1 MKASNFVILIL
12 SVLLFISVG
21 TVVITILGTGLRIE
35 KLKNEMRTDKD
46 KIAVLKNDVENRDEI
61 FKRIKVQNGFRN
73 WKEIDNQ
80 IKLWESL
87 K

>member
-1 MKASNFVILIL
+1 MKASTFVILIL

-21 TVVITILGTGLRIE
+21 TVIITILGTGLRIE